1 MVAGR
6 QGIPLGRND
15 IHEINHTL
23 KCRYEIK
30 WSYAPRSYE
39 RNFSNCVEKT
49 GKFRTSK
56 RFEPV
61 TLLRRCGALTIWATK
76 PQMVGAGHLRVQM
89 FPWWM
94 DQWTKWNKWWIII
107 ILNCRYEIKWSS
119 DPRISPLVFNSI
131 FHSFTAPSII
141 LYIIVTWKLWQHC
154 DKNTCPLIN
163 TSLVY
168 DLQIHKWYF
177 SRHLY
182 TSEK

>member
-1 MVAGR
+1 M
-6 QGIPLGRND
+6 
-15 IHEINHTL
+15 NHTL

-49 GKFRTSK
+49 GKFRTST

-61 TLLRRCGALTIWATK
+61 TLLRRWGALTIWDTK

-94 DQWTKWNKWWIII
+94 DQWTKWNKWWIIYCTADMKSSEAM
-107 ILNCRYEIKWSS
+107 ILELFLSCSTRYFTRSL
-119 DPRISPLVFNSI
+119 RHL
-131 FHSFTAPSII
+131 SFSM
-141 LYIIVTWKLWQHC
+141 LLTWKLWQRC
-154 DKNTCPLIN
+154 EKNNCPLIN

>member
-1 MVAGR
+1 M
-6 QGIPLGRND
+6 
-15 IHEINHTL
+15 NHAL

-49 GKFRTSK
+49 GKFRTST

-61 TLLRRCGALTIWATK
+61 TLLRRCGALSIWATK
-76 PQMVGAGHLRVQM
+76 PQMVGAGHLTVQM

-94 DQWTKWNKWWIII
+94 DQWTKCNKWWIIYWTADMKSSEAM
-107 ILNCRYEIKWSS
+107 ILELLLSCSTRYFTRSL
-119 DPRISPLVFNSI
+119 RHL
-131 FHSFTAPSII
+131 SFSTLLSLESYGNID
-141 LYIIVTWKLWQHC
+141 C
-154 DKNTCPLIN
+154 DKNNWPIIN

-182 TSEK
+182 TSAK